1 MVALKSVSL
10 ARQPHLSELPSLCV
24 SHADDPGKRFLSK
37 EMRRVEVGHRPS
49 GGDAWPTAPLVEGL
63 PPLCLSGPFSSPLCS
78 KARCTIGSI
87 FVMAWLVL
95 DTHTGT
101 PRPLI
106 RPMSG
111 TEATRGP
118 PPSPTFHHI
127 SFPDC
132 LPCGLSS
139 SHRCEDRASR
149 SCSSGSQKCPRPVLP
164 AELSSIHLSVTYLSI
179 IYLSIYHLFI
189 YSVQF
194 GLLVMSDSFATP
206 WAVTHQAPLSMEF
219 SRQEHWSG

>member
-1 MVALKSVSL
+1 MALKSVSL
-10 ARQPHLSELPSLCV
+10 AQQPHLSDAERNNELPSLCV

-37 EMRRVEVGHRPS
+37 EVRRVEVGYRPS
-49 GGDAWPTAPLVEGL
+49 GGDAWPAAPLVGRRPGWAPTAL
-63 PPLCLSGPFSSPLCS
+63 PPKTLLQPLVLQ
-78 KARCTIGSI
+78 GQLYNWVH

-106 RPMSG
+106 CPTPG

-118 PPSPTFHHI
+118 PASPTFHHLC
-127 SFPDC
+127 FPDC

-139 SHRCEDRASR
+139 SHRCDDRTSR
-149 SCSSGSQKCPRPVLP
+149 SCSAGSQKCPRPVLP

-179 IYLSIYHLFI
+179 YHLFI

-194 GLLVMSDSFATP
+194 SRLVMSDS
-206 WAVTHQAPLSMEF
+206 
-219 SRQEHWSG
+219 